1 MTGKFIT
8 FEGGEGTGKSTQTHL
23 LADFLREQGIRVIT
37 TREPGGTEGAEL
49 IRALLVSGT
58 TNRWSPLSEVL
69 LLNAAR
75 LDHWQKVIL
84 PAVQAGS
91 WVICDRFTDS
101 TLAYQGYGH
110 GVDLLFIKNLHQQLF
125 STHQP
130 DLTFVFDL
138 DPAIG
143 IKRSLE
149 RHTSETR
156 FENLQLDFHHRMRQ
170 GYLDIAQENPT
181 RCRLI
186 DASKTVQETH
196 KTIVQEIEKSLS
208 QK

>member
-23 LADFLREQGIRVIT
+23 LADFLREQGIIVTT

-49 IRALLVSGT
+49 IRALIVSGT
-58 TNRWSPLSEVL
+58 TSRWSPLSEVL

-84 PAVQAGS
+84 PTLQAGN

-101 TLAYQGYGH
+101 TIAYQGYGH
-110 GVDLLFIKNLHQQLF
+110 GVELAFIKNLHQQLF
-125 STHQP
+125 SAHEP

-143 IKRSLE
+143 IKRSLQ

-156 FENLQLDFHHRMRQ
+156 FENMQLDFHHRMRQ
-170 GYLDIAQENPT
+170 GYLNIAEENPA
-181 RCRLI
+181 RYRVI
-186 DASKTVQETH
+186 DASKTVQEIH
-196 KTIVQEIEKSLS
+196 QDIIQEIQALF
-208 QK
+208 